1 MRSIRWITLFFII
14 LALACHQPKD
24 RITKTDIIPK
34 ENLVPILVEI
44 HLADALLQMSIVRQN
59 YPGRD
64 SISNYQDIL
73 QKHGYSKRMFDHTIE
88 FYENDPDELNDLY
101 EEVISELTQ
110 LQSETRPHSRQI
122 TQDDPVPDLWNQK
135 TVWHLPDD
143 GSMNRIDFKIP
154 VKGTGRYILT
164 ATIRMHPD
172 DESIKPRVTAF
183 FWYDN
188 GTENGFSIPF
198 EPSPIVKNGKI
209 KMHSLSLTLQNDSVT
224 HISGFLLDHDP
235 RGGKWEKH
243 ADVLNVKIQYI
254 NIRQPFRNVGVE

>member
-1 MRSIRWITLFFII
+1 MRSIHRITLFFII
-14 LALACHQPKD
+14 LALACHQPEE

-44 HLADALLQMSIVRQN
+44 HLADALLQLSIVRQN
-59 YPGRD
+59 FPGRD
-64 SISNYQDIL
+64 SLSNYQDIL
-73 QKHGYSKRMFDHTIE
+73 QKYGYSKKTFDKTIE

-110 LQSETRPHSRQI
+110 LQSETRPFSRQVP
-122 TQDDPVPDLWNQK
+122 QDDLVFDLWDQK

-143 GSMNRIDFKIP
+143 GSTNRIDFKIP
-154 VKGTGRYILT
+154 VKGQGRYILIT
-164 ATIRMHPD
+164 TIRMHPD

-183 FWYDN
+183 FWYDD
-188 GTENGFSIPF
+188 GTENGFRIPF
-198 EPSPIVKNGKI
+198 EPSPIAKNGKI
-209 KMHSLSLTLQNDSVT
+209 KAHSLSLTLRNDSVT

-235 RGGKWEKH
+235 RGGTWEKH

-254 NIRQPFRNVGVE
+254 KIRQPFHRTGIE